1 MMRRVAIEAT
11 NIAVGM
17 TGFRKMGLSM
27 TLAVAAQTAGAGL
40 LSRMP
45 FENEYLSLVAAPSYV
60 LGTRPMAPLAALVRW
75 PAFRVQRRLPV
86 RRFLPVVLD
95 LFVAGL
101 AGLRADILRYLEGGL
116 TWHGVGCRLSATGL
130 AVLVRTLLT
139 SLTRSGVKGE
149 ETQRRDQKN
158 SRHSVANFLAHKSEI
173 PPLTYPA
180 SPVPSTSGIAPTRRL
195 YHRRRI
201 DCLRIATILK

>member
-1 MMRRVAIEAT
+1 MLFFLCMMRRVAIEAT

-86 RRFLPVVLD
+86 RRFLPVVVD

-130 AVLVRTLLT
+130 GVTGLTVLVGTLLT
-139 SLTRSGVKGE
+139 SLTRGGGSREK
-149 ETQRRDQKN
+149 TQRREQQN
-158 SRHSVANFLAHKSEI
+158 SRDSMANFRAHKFEGPAFGLPNQLHSINARHHSAGSE
-173 PPLTYPA
+173 A
-180 SPVPSTSGIAPTRRL
+180 S
-195 YHRRRI
+195 
-201 DCLRIATILK
+201 